1 MIDIDL
7 NDNRERCPVCDGDQ
21 VVACAACDG
30 MGWRLVNSHPE
41 RPPHLVKRVCAH
53 CQGRGYITCP
63 RCHGSGEATHDP
75 D

>member
-21 VVACAACDG
+21 VVACATCDG
-30 MGWRLVNSHPE
+30 MGNFY
-41 RPPHLVKRVCAH
+41 RPLPNGNIELAYCHD